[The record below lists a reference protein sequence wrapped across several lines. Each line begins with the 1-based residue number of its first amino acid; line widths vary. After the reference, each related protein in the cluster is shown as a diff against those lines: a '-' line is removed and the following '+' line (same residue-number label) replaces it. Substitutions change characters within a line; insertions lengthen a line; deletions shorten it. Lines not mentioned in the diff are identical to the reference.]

1 MHAYENSIH
10 GTCIFFLSY
19 HGKIWYNSI
28 KFFFMPLKN
37 IRKNEVFM
45 NIIEYENYQEKKTH
59 GSLSFPYTTYPCSI
73 PLDFPRVPLHWH
85 DEMEII
91 YIKKGFGIVTVDLV
105 TFQVSAGD
113 ILVIIP
119 GKLHSIDQA
128 PEQSMEYEN
137 IIFQTD
143 MIFFRQE
150 DICVTDYFLPLMQRH
165 VEIPTYLPA
174 GWEFYR
180 EAAACLDA
188 ADELCK
194 NRPFAYQLSVKAQ
207 LFQFFYVLFSHSVQV
222 KLSPGS
228 AKNRALDKTKLIL
241 KYIETHYAENLTI
254 KEMAEACGF
263 SQSHFMKFFKNSF
276 GTSFVAYLK
285 EYRLTM
291 AARLLLSSCA
301 SVLMVAQETGF
312 DNLSYFNR
320 SFKAMYGVTPRQ
332 FRRGDHDTGQSSPI

>member
-1 MHAYENSIH
+1 
-10 GTCIFFLSY
+10 
-19 HGKIWYNSI
+19 
-28 KFFFMPLKN
+28 
-37 IRKNEVFM
+37 M

-59 GSLSFPYTTYPCSI
+59 GSPSFPYTTYPCSI

-91 YIKKGFGIVTVDLV
+91 YIKKGQGIVIVDLI

-119 GKLHSIDQA
+119 GQLHSIEQE
-128 PEQSMEYEN
+128 PGQSMEYEN

-143 MIFFRQE
+143 MLFYRQE
-150 DICVTDYFLPLMQRH
+150 DICVTDYFLPMMQGH
-165 VEIPTYLPA
+165 LEIPTYLPKT
-174 GWEFYR
+174 WEAYR
-180 EAAACLDA
+180 EASACLDQ

-194 NRPFAYQLSVKAQ
+194 DRPPAYQVSVKAW
-207 LFQFFYVLFSHSVQV
+207 LFQFFYILFSHSVRTQH
-222 KLSPGS
+222 PTGS
-228 AKNRALDKTKLIL
+228 AKTRSLDKTKLIL

-263 SQSHFMKFFKNSF
+263 SQSHFMKFFKASF

-291 AARLLLSSCA
+291 AARLLLSS
-301 SVLMVAQETGF
+301 SSSILTIAQETGF

-320 SFKAMYGVTPRQ
+320 AFKAMYGVTPRQ
-332 FRRGDHDTGQSSPI
+332 FRQGG